1 MSLRADL
8 ERLSDKHWKNEQVKI
23 KPNVKAHALYKSLG
37 FEKLDE
43 MDGDDFVFGL

>member
-1 MSLRADL
+1 ML
-8 ERLSDKHWKNEQVKI
+8 I
-23 KPNVKAHALYKSLG
+23 KLATEASNVKAHALYKSLG